1 MPKLSFLLRA
11 NDRAQWVDSF
21 LSVVQEFL
29 LRDAAY
35 FKIF

>member
-11 NDRAQWVDSF
+11 NDRADRVDSF
-21 LSVVQEFL
+21 LSVVRRFL
-29 LRDAAY
+29 LGDAVE